1 MAAGH
6 KDSGKTPDRHLT
18 EQECAFNGC
27 RHKGRKFEL
36 VSDPAS
42 LHDSQLLYSV

>member
-18 EQECAFNGC
+18 EQEVIFITVIDYLLI
-27 RHKGRKFEL
+27 HL
-36 VSDPAS
+36 VCFQWVPT
-42 LHDSQLLYSV
+42 